1 MKFNPSINIEL
12 NSTDELQYIPT
23 PNAQM
28 VIGNIIDSFNSG
40 IHSFNIIGSYGTGK
54 SSFILAIE
62 KNLTENTDI
71 LIHNKGQ
78 FNGFQKF
85 HFLNIVGDYISM
97 MGLLNRKLGYA
108 DGIDQK
114 NFFESFG
121 TYCRSIERKGKFL
134 FIMIDE
140 FGKLLEYAAKNNPE
154 RELYFLQ
161 KFAEFINHPS
171 RNIILITTLH
181 QNFNSYAKR
190 LSPEQKNEWT
200 KVKGRFKEIV
210 FNEPVEQL
218 LYLAA
223 SRLECGNRS
232 IANKGF
238 RKLYDI
244 ALQSKFVSETI
255 SFDTAQKLYPLDL
268 FAATVLT
275 LSIQRYGQNERTLFT
290 FLEAQGSNSLSEF
303 RATKNRTYSLADVY
317 DYDVYNFY
325 SYLTEANADSA
336 NWSAIRVALERT
348 EACLQVEL
356 IPDACQLVK
365 TIGMLNLFGSAGAK
379 IDQVT
384 LTTYAEFAL
393 GISNSSS
400 ILDKL
405 VQFKIIR
412 FAVYKSQF
420 VLFEGTDIDIE
431 DELLKASSV
440 VPKSRDFIDK
450 LKDNFHFRIDT
461 AIASYFKK
469 GTPRYFEY
477 VITDTPI
484 SLVPTDE
491 TDGYINLIF
500 NPSPKSFDEVLET
513 SRSCRDAILF
523 AYFQNTDDIINHI
536 WQLDKLD
543 YILNVVIVDK
553 SDKVAIRE
561 IENLITYERG
571 LLNKSVID
579 SLFTYGDNVV
589 WVYRGESISL
599 RSKADYNKLLSVI
612 CDEVYPDT
620 PKFINELVNKHKPSG
635 AISLA
640 RANYLQ
646 SLLDHSDERLLGF
659 PQDKFPPEKTIYLSL
674 LYNTGIHRQ
683 ANGGVVYELG
693 TPVDESFLPLWEAC
707 ETFFHSSCEKP
718 KKLGELIKILKSRP
732 IKLKQGVID
741 FWLPSYLII
750 KKNDYSLYD
759 PSGTYIPQINKEI
772 LELLQK
778 SPSDFSIKAF
788 NVEGVKLDLFNKY
801 REAVNLNMGE
811 DFSTGSLIE
820 TIRPFLVFYKRLN
833 GYAKRTKKFNNGK
846 TIRFREVLAK
856 AKDPEKTFFEDLPKA
871 MGFSETSITESN
883 DVLHRYVELLQKAIR
898 DLRGCYSGLIDR
910 IESALIDELDLK
922 SRDYAQYK
930 AEIENRYKNIKTQLL
945 TAKQK
950 TFLNR
955 ITAPMQDRIAWYQ
968 SISYVILDKQLE
980 ALLDEEEE
988 YLIDNLVY
996 FFKELTKYV
1005 EISVGS
1011 IDDKD
1016 RFYRFEMISNTG
1028 EVKPHI
1034 YRLNPKKEA
1043 KAAVLED
1050 KIHKLLSGD
1059 NDLDI
1064 FTLLNVLKNKIE
1076 S

>member
-12 NSTDELQYIPT
+12 NSTDELRYIPT

-28 VIGNIIDSFNSG
+28 VIGNIVDSFNSG

-54 SSFILAIE
+54 SSFILALE

-78 FNGFQKF
+78 FNGSQKF

-97 MGLLNRKLGYA
+97 MGLINRKLGYA
-108 DGIDQK
+108 DGTDQK

-121 TYCRSIERKGKFL
+121 TYCKSIERKGEFL

-161 KFAEFINHPS
+161 KFAEFVNHPS

-223 SRLECGNRS
+223 SRLERSDCS
-232 IANKGF
+232 IANNGF
-238 RKLYDI
+238 KNLYDI
-244 ALQSKFVSETI
+244 AIQSKFVSETI
-255 SFDTAQKLYPLDL
+255 SFDTAQKLYPLDI
-268 FAATVLT
+268 FAATALT

-290 FLEAQGSNSLSEF
+290 FLEAHGSNSLSEF
-303 RATKNRTYSLADVY
+303 KATNNRTYSLANVY

-325 SYLTEANADSA
+325 SYLTEVNSDSA

-348 EACLQVEL
+348 EACLPVEL
-356 IPDACQLVK
+356 IMDACQLVK

-379 IDQVT
+379 IDRAT

-393 GISNSSS
+393 GIKDAAS

-405 VQFKIIR
+405 QQFKIIR
-412 FAVYKSQF
+412 FAVYKSQY

-461 AIASYFKK
+461 AIASYYRK

-477 VITDTPI
+477 VITDSPI

-500 NPSPKSFDEVLET
+500 NPSPKSLDEVLEA
-513 SRSCRDAILF
+513 SRNSHDAILF
-523 AYFQNTDDIINHI
+523 AYFRNTEDIINHM

-561 IENLITYERG
+561 IENLIEHERG

-579 SLFTYGDNVV
+579 SLFSCAENVV
-589 WVYRGESISL
+589 WIYRGETISL
-599 RSKADYNKLLSVI
+599 HSKTEYNKLLSVI

-640 RANYLQ
+640 RANYMQ

-659 PQDKFPPEKTIYLSL
+659 PEDKFPPEKTIYLSL

-683 ANGGVVYELG
+683 LNGVVYELG
-693 TPVDESFLPLWEAC
+693 APNDESFLPLWDAC
-707 ETFFHSSCEKP
+707 ETFFQSSYEKP
-718 KKLGELIKILKSRP
+718 KKLGELTKILKSRP
-732 IKLKQGVID
+732 IKLKQGVVD

-759 PSGTYIPQINKEI
+759 PSGTYIPQINKET

-778 SPSDFSIKAF
+778 YPSEFSIKAF

-801 REAVNLNMGE
+801 REAVNLNLGE
-811 DFSTGSLIE
+811 GFSTESLIE
-820 TIRPFLVFYKRLN
+820 TIRPFLVFYKKLN
-833 GYAKRTKKFNNGK
+833 EYAKRTKKFNNGK
-846 TIRFREVLAK
+846 TLKFREVLAK

-871 MGFSETSITESN
+871 MGFSETSIAANN

-910 IESALIDELDLK
+910 IESALIDELGLK
-922 SRDYAQYK
+922 SREYAQYK
-930 AEIENRYKNIKTQLL
+930 AEVEGRYKNIKTQLL

-955 ITAPMQDRIAWYQ
+955 IASPMQDRIAWYQ

-996 FFKELTKYV
+996 FFKELSKYV

-1011 IDDKD
+1011 VDEEDK
-1016 RFYRFEMISNTG
+1016 FYRFEMISNTG
-1028 EVKPHI
+1028 EVKPHV

-1043 KAAVLED
+1043 KSAELES
-1050 KIHKLLSGD
+1050 KIQKLLSGD
-1059 NDLDI
+1059 NDLDV